1 MVHQQPRR
9 DFNFVGH
16 GNFSC
21 SASPS
26 HSPLQPQIQ
35 HQQPQAHL
43 PQRQQPT
50 SSDQGQASSSSPSD
64 SGIIFPDVNIPNTPE
79 SSGTHD
85 DDDDSNNNKEG
96 QGEDQNIDEDQEAS
110 QEPIQMAD
118 TRHEDA
124 TTRHLRLKSHS
135 LQNVIGDL
143 KSKVTTR
150 RQLAN
155 FCEHHAFVSMVEPL
169 KVNYALRDPDWLIA
183 MQEELNNFKRN
194 DVWTLMNRP
203 DHCRNVIG
211 TKWVFK
217 NKQDE
222 HGIVIRNKARL
233 VAQGYSQVEGVDF
246 GETFAPVARLESIR
260 ILLAFAAHHG
270 FKLQQMDVKSAFL
283 NGPLHE
289 EVYVKQPPGFE
300 DPHFPNHVFKL
311 KKALY
316 GLKQAP
322 RAWYEH
328 LKELLED
335 RGFEVGK
342 IDPTLFTKKVN
353 GELFICQLYVDD
365 IIFGST
371 NTKFNDEFA
380 KLMTN
385 RFEMSMMGELKY
397 FLGFEIKQMQQ
408 GTFINQAKYLQD
420 MLIRLQRI
428 IISDVPC

>member
-1 MVHQQPRR
+1 M
-9 DFNFVGH
+9 DN
-16 GNFSC
+16 SI
-21 SASPS
+21 PS
-26 HSPLQPQIQ
+26 
-35 HQQPQAHL
+35 
-43 PQRQQPT
+43 
-50 SSDQGQASSSSPSD
+50 
-64 SGIIFPDVNIPNTPE
+64 TPE
-79 SSGTHD
+79 SSGSHD
-85 DDDDSNNNKEG
+85 DDDAPFNNNGG
-96 QGEDQNIDEDQEAS
+96 QGEDLNHDGGQEDLQES
-110 QEPIQMAD
+110 THIAD
-118 TRHEDA
+118 TRHEDP

-135 LQNVIGDL
+135 LRNVIGDL

-169 KVNYALRDPDWLIA
+169 KVNDALEDPDWLIA

-194 DVWTLMNRP
+194 DVWTLMKRP

-260 ILLAFAAHHG
+260 ILLAFAAHYG

-300 DPHFPNHVFKL
+300 DPHFQDHVFKL
-311 KKALY
+311 NKALY

-328 LKELLED
+328 LRELLED
-335 RGFEVGK
+335 RGFEVGNS
-342 IDPTLFTKKVN
+342 F
-353 GELFICQLYVDD
+353 Y
-365 IIFGST
+365 
-371 NTKFNDEFA
+371 
-380 KLMTN
+380 
-385 RFEMSMMGELKY
+385 
-397 FLGFEIKQMQQ
+397 
-408 GTFINQAKYLQD
+408 
-420 MLIRLQRI
+420 
-428 IISDVPC
+428 